1 MDNIKLIY
9 FSPTNGTKKIVE
21 AIAGG
26 ISCKNI
32 ETVNITQK
40 SIRDGKAL
48 ELSNELAI
56 IGVPVYAG
64 RVPTVAL
71 SYLRRIKAQNTP
83 AVIIA
88 VYGGRAFDSALF
100 ELQRECQRVGMK
112 PFAAGAFIAEHSFA
126 SSEIIIENGRPDEAD
141 LKSCSEFA
149 EKVEII
155 LKNGIP
161 HGELE
166 VPGSTILKKMEPILP
181 GVIPYTNPEK
191 CVRCMKC
198 VEVCPTNAID
208 KDNPIFIEKDRCIK
222 CSACVKVCPYNAI
235 SLDLEIA
242 KKIAETVRKLG
253 KKYPEFFFM
262 S

>member
-71 SYLRRIKAQNTP
+71 SYLRRIKAQNI
-83 AVIIA
+83 V
-88 VYGGRAFDSALF
+88 
-100 ELQRECQRVGMK
+100 
-112 PFAAGAFIAEHSFA
+112 
-126 SSEIIIENGRPDEAD
+126 
-141 LKSCSEFA
+141 
-149 EKVEII
+149 
-155 LKNGIP
+155 
-161 HGELE
+161 
-166 VPGSTILKKMEPILP
+166 
-181 GVIPYTNPEK
+181 
-191 CVRCMKC
+191 
-198 VEVCPTNAID
+198 
-208 KDNPIFIEKDRCIK
+208 
-222 CSACVKVCPYNAI
+222 
-235 SLDLEIA
+235 
-242 KKIAETVRKLG
+242 
-253 KKYPEFFFM
+253 
-262 S
+262 